1 MLELCDGG
9 RMGALYIAGSD
20 PLMAYPDRGFVKRA
34 LGAADLLIVQDT
46 FLTDT
51 AGLADVVLPAA
62 GYGEESG
69 TFTNN
74 EGRIQKVCK
83 FREPAFEARGNL
95 AIFDFVAALR
105 RPGVAAVDARRSL
118 RRDCPAGSGLPGAD
132 AGRAWRRRSIHQ
144 GGPDAAGWRVLR
156 PPPAPHAA
164 DRLMLVTG
172 NCLFHNGYLSERS
185 EILNTVADDPYVE
198 MSAQDAAQLGLS
210 DGDQVVVRSAQGELT
225 AQLSELMGF
234 IISYPPDAEI
244 YGEGEQAEYFYKV
257 VNGSVRTYKTL
268 KSGRRQIVAFHVPGD
283 VFGLETRGEHTLSA
297 DAVAE
302 SSLLLIK
309 RSALVALAEQDKDA
323 AGRLWTLTAAEL
335 RQVQDHI
342 RLFALPARERV
353 AGFLVEMA
361 QRLSANDEVEL
372 PMARQDIA
380 DYLGLTVETVSRSF
394 TQLERL
400 DAITVRTS
408 RRILLRNY
416 FALVRLSA

>member
-1 MLELCDGG
+1 MP
-9 RMGALYIAGSD
+9 RTGALRHQTT
-20 PLMAYPDRGFVKRA
+20 PPRA
-34 LGAADLLIVQDT
+34 VPPTYARP
-46 FLTDT
+46 FLC
-51 AGLADVVLPAA
+51 A
-62 GYGEESG
+62 
-69 TFTNN
+69 
-74 EGRIQKVCK
+74 
-83 FREPAFEARGNL
+83 
-95 AIFDFVAALR
+95 
-105 RPGVAAVDARRSL
+105 
-118 RRDCPAGSGLPGAD
+118 
-132 AGRAWRRRSIHQ
+132 
-144 GGPDAAGWRVLR
+144 
-156 PPPAPHAA
+156 
-164 DRLMLVTG
+164 
-172 NCLFHNGYLSERS
+172 
-185 EILNTVADDPYVE
+185 
-198 MSAQDAAQLGLS
+198 
-210 DGDQVVVRSAQGELT
+210 
-225 AQLSELMGF
+225 SELMGF

-244 YGEGEQAEYFYKV
+244 YGEEEQAEYFYTV

-268 KSGRRQIVAFHVPGD
+268 KNGRRQIAAFYVPGD

-302 SSLLLIK
+302 SSLLLIN

-335 RQVQDHI
+335 RRVQDHI

-400 DAITVRTS
+400 DAITVQTS